1 MPNNSHVRERIT
13 QINEVLKKYYEN
25 LQKKKEIALMTKMY
39 FSPKEEN
46 PENSKYKNLID
57 KFVYPE
63 SNTNK
68 GTPIYDYNSD
78 EAKNIIKDPIGL
90 EPAQRNRLHHQQQ
103 HQQQQQQQQD
113 FDNTSIRDSIN
124 VSVRDLIDSVNQF
137 NGLLDSIPANID
149 EHNLRDFV
157 DGLDRFQQDHD
168 ALVGNFI
175 DSTNGILDLLNRNID
190 ILVPQGQDIESNIDT
205 SINTEISNF
214 QTSAEALY
222 NFLNTTQY
230 LDGNIRNIR
239 PADYSTDFRNVLS
252 NYTNSIDNFIKLLNE
267 KIDIHK
273 QQNNNAIPPDYL
285 DTLNKFKNKFVDSK
299 TKFINYLDSLENKGN
314 QVFQKD
320 ASNLQRLLL
329 TEHRNRFIASA
340 NEFLKFHENEEDKIN
355 IYKKQLERGFSSL
368 NPQLGVSNTNLES
381 LDDYKKMFLT
391 KSQKFI
397 ELLNTPNKY
406 KSQKEQSSNFSI
418 NLNIQDYLSSTENFK
433 DLIET
438 VNKDPNY
445 KRTRFISNLILLL
458 NQLQTYIN
466 TTLAIGHS
474 QSATNNT
481 TKQNNY
487 ISNLTKHREFFNT
500 RNTIDNTIVSKLNII
515 IDILKSNNPQQLK
528 QNTNSQQNTNSSS
541 PKSILKKNIIELL
554 NYLTKLE
561 KTSTKNDEYI
571 RKLSANLTPN
581 ITAITTASNSFQ
593 EFLTTSLSSA
603 NTITSTSS
611 VDIQRLLDAQKEKY
625 ISYATSVNQFNALL
639 DDELKKIQ
647 TNISSANSNANTSQ
661 ILNTYQT
668 HVQTMKTSTT
678 TFQDFLNNSIKYLDS
693 SAKTS
698 QSNTSQLLDTYKT
711 LLNDFN
717 TSHSRFINTLND
729 EQTKIRKLNVD
740 IPLVNTLIANLLP
753 IITDIT
759 TTSNTFQEFLTTS
772 LSSANT
778 ITSTSSVDIQRLLDA
793 QKEKYISYATSVN
806 QFNALLDDELKK
818 IQTNISSANSNANTS
833 QILNTYQTHVQT
845 MKTSTTTFQDFL
857 NNSIKYLDSS
867 AKTSQSNTSQLLD
880 TYKTLLNDFNTSH
893 SRFINTLNDEQT
905 KIRKLNVDIPLVNT
919 LIANLLPII
928 TDITTTS
935 NTFQEFLTTS
945 LSSANTITSTSSVDI
960 QRLLDAQKE
969 KYISYATSVNQF
981 NALLDD
987 ELKKIQTNISSANSN
1002 ANTSQILNT
1011 YQTHVQTMKTSTT
1024 TFQDFLNNS
1033 IKYLDSSAKTSQS
1046 NTSQLLDTY
1055 KTLLNDFNTSHSRF
1069 INTLNDEQT
1078 KIRKLNVDIP
1088 LVNTLIANLL
1098 PIITDITTTSNT
1110 FQEFLTTSLSSAN
1123 TITSTSS
1130 VDIQRLLDA
1139 QKEKYISYATSV
1151 NQFNALLDD
1160 ELKKI
1165 QTNISSANSNANTSQ
1180 ILNTYQTHVQTMK
1193 TSTTTFQDFL
1203 NNSIKYLD
1211 SSAKT
1216 SQSNTSQLLDTY
1228 KTLLNDFNT
1237 SHSRFINTLNDEQT
1251 KIRKLNVDIPL
1262 VNTLIA
1268 NLLPIITDITT
1279 TSNTFQEFL
1288 TTSLN
1293 TANAINIPS
1302 SIDIQKMLETQKE
1315 KHITYI
1321 NSIERFNKFL
1331 DDELKKI
1338 KSKISSSN
1346 SNANTNQILN
1356 TYQTHVQNMKTST
1369 NDFHKFLNTSIKSY
1383 SMNIEENSQNLG
1395 AQMEK
1400 FKEFTNKFNTKT
1412 KEFEDYINKEHL
1424 RVTDILGM
1432 NDSIQEFDS
1441 SKLVPYINNIK
1452 KSVQSSKNF
1461 LDFLSNVKT
1470 DLNIINNSPSSYN
1483 NTDIFKKIGFVE
1495 YMTILEDFTKF
1506 LENEDKRIKEI
1517 RVIPKLNEINTDA
1530 MKDIID
1536 IQRANMEEEEK
1547 LAKEKVASVMGKKFR
1562 ERKIAERLEA
1572 ERLEAERLKAE
1583 RLKAERLAREKQA
1596 QSNFDYFLEET
1607 HDNSQRRKRTIFEP
1621 ESILQPEQLTE
1632 NAKGIFGNLDY
1643 TTTLIK
1649 PLGNIDKKTLYQK
1662 RMPLSAKASE
1672 LFGNISK

>member
-1 MPNNSHVRERIT
+1 MV
-13 QINEVLKKYYEN
+13 
-25 LQKKKEIALMTKMY
+25 
-39 FSPKEEN
+39 
-46 PENSKYKNLID
+46 
-57 KFVYPE
+57 
-63 SNTNK
+63 
-68 GTPIYDYNSD
+68 
-78 EAKNIIKDPIGL
+78 
-90 EPAQRNRLHHQQQ
+90 
-103 HQQQQQQQQD
+103 
-113 FDNTSIRDSIN
+113 
-124 VSVRDLIDSVNQF
+124 LIDSN
-137 NGLLDSIPANID
+137 N
-149 EHNLRDFV
+149 
-157 DGLDRFQQDHD
+157 DHD
-168 ALVGNFI
+168 ALVENFI

-190 ILVPQGQDIESNIDT
+190 ILVPQGQDIELNIDT

-222 NFLNTTQY
+222 NILNTHQY

-625 ISYATSVNQFNALL
+625 KSYAISIERFNTLLDDELNKIKTNISSANSNTNTNQILNTYQTHVQTMKTSTTTFQDFLNNSIKDLDSSAKTSQSNTSQLLDTYKTLLNDFNTFHSRFINVLNDEQTKIRNLNVDIPLVNTLIANLLPIITDITTASNTFQEFLTTSLSSANIITSTSSVDIQRLLDAQKEKYISYATSVNQFNALL

-647 TNISSANSNANTSQ
+647 TNISSANSNANTSQILNTYQTHVQTMKDSTTTFQDFLNTSLRNLDTSNKTRQSNTSQLLDTYKTLLNDFNTSHSRFINTLNDEETKIRKLNVDIPLVNTLITDFTSNITSMQTASNTFQEFLTTSLSSANTITSTSSVDIQRLLDAQKEKYISYATSVNQFNALLDDELKKIQTNILSSNSNANTSQ

-793 QKEKYISYATSVN
+793 QKEKYKSYATSVN
-806 QFNALLDDELKK
+806 QFNALLDDELKN
-818 IQTNISSANSNANTS
+818 IQSKQSNSNTNQQLS
-833 QILNTYQTHVQT
+833 TYQTHVQT
-845 MKTSTTTFQDFL
+845 MKDSTTTFQDFL
-857 NNSIKYLDSS
+857 NTSLRNLESS

-880 TYKTLLNDFNTSH
+880 TYKALLNDFNTSH
-893 SRFINTLNDEQT
+893 SRFIKTLEKEKKALETT
-905 KIRKLNVDIPLVNT
+905 KSNSDLVNT
-919 LIANLLPII
+919 LIANLLP
-928 TDITTTS
+928 
-935 NTFQEFLTTS
+935 N
-945 LSSANTITSTSSVDI
+945 
-960 QRLLDAQKE
+960 
-969 KYISYATSVNQF
+969 
-981 NALLDD
+981 
-987 ELKKIQTNISSANSN
+987 
-1002 ANTSQILNT
+1002 
-1011 YQTHVQTMKTSTT
+1011 
-1024 TFQDFLNNS
+1024 
-1033 IKYLDSSAKTSQS
+1033 
-1046 NTSQLLDTY
+1046 
-1055 KTLLNDFNTSHSRF
+1055 
-1069 INTLNDEQT
+1069 
-1078 KIRKLNVDIP
+1078 
-1088 LVNTLIANLL
+1088 
-1098 PIITDITTTSNT
+1098 
-1110 FQEFLTTSLSSAN
+1110 
-1123 TITSTSS
+1123 
-1130 VDIQRLLDA
+1130 
-1139 QKEKYISYATSV
+1139 
-1151 NQFNALLDD
+1151 
-1160 ELKKI
+1160 
-1165 QTNISSANSNANTSQ
+1165 
-1180 ILNTYQTHVQTMK
+1180 
-1193 TSTTTFQDFL
+1193 
-1203 NNSIKYLD
+1203 
-1211 SSAKT
+1211 
-1216 SQSNTSQLLDTY
+1216 
-1228 KTLLNDFNT
+1228 
-1237 SHSRFINTLNDEQT
+1237 
-1251 KIRKLNVDIPL
+1251 
-1262 VNTLIA
+1262 
-1268 NLLPIITDITT
+1268 ITDITT